1 MHKAKKRKLDLVV
14 ISDVHLG
21 TYGCH
26 AKELLLYLKS
36 IQPKK
41 IILNGDIIDIWQFS
55 KNYFPESHL
64 RVLSYLIKLLSKKTE
79 IFYITGNH
87 DEFLRKFAGYRLGNL
102 HLINKLILN
111 LEGQKAWFFH
121 GDVFDITMK
130 NSRWLAKLGGQGY
143 DLLILLNTL
152 VNYVL
157 EKFGIGKYSFS
168 KRIKNQVKSAVKFIS
183 NFEET
188 VAEIAI
194 KNKFDYVVCGHIHQ
208 PIIKTISCEKV
219 NENVIYLNSGDW
231 IENMTALEYNKGE
244 WSLYEFDNELK
255 NKLDSEINED
265 SKILMNKKMM
275 FEELMKEFHLVYN
288 I

>member
-1 MHKAKKRKLDLVV
+1 MHKTKKRKLDLVV

-64 RVLSYLIKLLSKKTE
+64 QVLSYLIKLLSKKTE

-87 DEFLRKFAGYRLGNL
+87 DEFLRKFTDYRLGKL
-102 HLINKLILN
+102 HILNKLILN
-111 LEGQKAWFFH
+111 LEGKKAWFFH

-130 NSRWLAKLGGQGY
+130 NSRWIAKLGGKGY
-143 DLLILLNTL
+143 DFLILLNTL

-157 EKFGIGKYSFS
+157 KKLGFGKYSFS

-194 KNKFDYVVCGHIHQ
+194 ENKFDYVVCGHIHQ
-208 PIIKTISCEKV
+208 PIIKTIGCKKGNEK
-219 NENVIYLNSGDW
+219 VIYLNSGDW
-231 IENMTALEYNKGE
+231 VENMTALEYNKGK
-244 WSLYEFDNELK
+244 WKLYEFDNELK
-255 NKLDSEINED
+255 NKLDPEIKED

-275 FEELMKEFHLVYN
+275 FEELMKEFHLV
-288 I
+288 

>member
-64 RVLSYLIKLLSKKTE
+64 QVLSYLIKLLSKKTE

-87 DEFLRKFAGYRLGNL
+87 DEFLRKFTDYRLGKFHIL
-102 HLINKLILN
+102 NKLILN
-111 LEGQKAWFFH
+111 LEGKKAWFFH

-130 NSRWLAKLGGQGY
+130 NSRWVAKLGGKGY
-143 DLLILLNTL
+143 DFLILLNTL

-157 EKFGIGKYSFS
+157 KKFGFGKYSFS

-194 KNKFDYVVCGHIHQ
+194 ENKFDYVVCGHIHQ
-208 PIIKTISCEKV
+208 PIIKTIGCKKG

-231 IENMTALEYNKGE
+231 VENMTALEYNKGE
-244 WSLYEFDNELK
+244 WKLYEFDNELK
-255 NKLDSEINED
+255 NKLDPEIKED

-275 FEELMKEFHLVYN
+275 FEELMKEFHLV
-288 I
+288 